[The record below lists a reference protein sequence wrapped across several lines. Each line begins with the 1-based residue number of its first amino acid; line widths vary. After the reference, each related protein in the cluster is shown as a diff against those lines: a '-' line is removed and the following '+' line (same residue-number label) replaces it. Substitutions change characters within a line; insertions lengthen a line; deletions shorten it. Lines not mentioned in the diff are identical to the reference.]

1 MEMEWFNDHD
11 NNFSGILQ
19 NVCLNEKLAKN

>member
-1 MEMEWFNDHD
+1 MDMEWFKDHD
-11 NNFSGILQ
+11 NNFLGILQ